1 MSVIKHERGL
11 HPLKGTVKTDEKNE
25 KDSDKKKESI
35 VAEIDKKK
43 EKDELKNQIQS
54 ATDDADEIAGK
65 IKSSEKE

>member
-25 KDSDKKKESI
+25 KDSDNKKESI

-43 EKDELKNQIQS
+43 EKDKLKNQIQS

>member
-25 KDSDKKKESI
+25 KDSDNKKESI

>member
-1 MSVIKHERGL
+1 MSVIKHESGL

-43 EKDELKNQIQS
+43 EKGELENQIQS

>member
-11 HPLKGTVKTDEKNE
+11 HPLKGTVKTDENNE
-25 KDSDKKKESI
+25 KDSDSKKESI

>member
-11 HPLKGTVKTDEKNE
+11 HPLKGTVKTNE
-25 KDSDKKKESI
+25 KDSDNKKESI

-43 EKDELKNQIQS
+43 EKGELKNQIQS
-54 ATDDADEIAGK
+54 ATDDADEIAEK

>member
-43 EKDELKNQIQS
+43 EKGELKNQIQS